1 MVGVNIF
8 DENFGKNYR
17 KTQFVYITIPTT
29 GRRVR
34 ALTVIEFVDT
44 GLGGCYCHK
53 NISFYM
59 L

>member
-1 MVGVNIF
+1 MVGSQYF

-29 GRRVR
+29 GRCVR

-44 GLGGCYCHK
+44 GMGGVK
-53 NISFYM
+53 
-59 L
+59 